1 MGVHNILME
10 FIYVLLLMAVLGN
23 AFLVIT
29 LKNPINVIFSLIGT
43 FLCAGSLLL
52 FFNLEFFAI
61 IFVAIYIGAIAV
73 FFLFIVML
81 FNIPV
86 KHEELTIVRWFS
98 VFLGGVILLLVFFF
112 LAPFL
117 MDHINLIQIPE
128 YFISAVSLQDLAFLL
143 FKKYY
148 FYILLVGW
156 YFFVLLVGI
165 SMIYRV

>member
-1 MGVHNILME
+1 MG
-10 FIYVLLLMAVLGN
+10 
-23 AFLVIT
+23 
-29 LKNPINVIFSLIGT
+29 
-43 FLCAGSLLL
+43 
-52 FFNLEFFAI
+52 
-61 IFVAIYIGAIAV
+61 
-73 FFLFIVML
+73 FLFIVML

-143 FKKYY
+143 FKKSY

>member
-1 MGVHNILME
+1 
-10 FIYVLLLMAVLGN
+10 
-23 AFLVIT
+23 
-29 LKNPINVIFSLIGT
+29 
-43 FLCAGSLLL
+43 
-52 FFNLEFFAI
+52 
-61 IFVAIYIGAIAV
+61 
-73 FFLFIVML
+73 
-81 FNIPV
+81 
-86 KHEELTIVRWFS
+86 
-98 VFLGGVILLLVFFF
+98 
-112 LAPFL
+112 